1 MQGATTSAKVT
12 FLKCMDEET
21 RGIAL
26 TAAKACAPK
35 AGVPVAK
42 MESCFKSSAGDE
54 LLKAASKRFNDA
66 FPSLVTVPHTFVND
80 KDIRADYEL
89 LRNELCAD
97 GAKSSACTYANKHQV
112 VEAWNHEEISCEV
125 A

>member
-1 MQGATTSAKVT
+1 MCKRRLRARLGASPLSRKAR
-12 FLKCMDEET
+12 LKT
-21 RGIAL
+21 LIS
-26 TAAKACAPK
+26 PK
-35 AGVPVAK
+35 EPVVWKLAWPPQRPC
-42 MESCFKSSAGDE
+42 S
-54 LLKAASKRFNDA
+54 
-66 FPSLVTVPHTFVND
+66 SLVTVPHTFVND

>member
-1 MQGATTSAKVT
+1 
-12 FLKCMDEET
+12 MDEET

-112 VEAWNHEEISCEV
+112 VEAWNHDEISCEV